1 MPEVKTTNTDTM
13 FITNEGEKNLRERF
27 RVLIKDTR
35 FFDVLVGYFFTSG
48 FHALYKSLEKAEKIR
63 ILIGIGTG
71 KQTVEL
77 IGEAK
82 TPIQGNLQFSHAE
95 TKEKF
100 SGDVEKEMEGSE
112 DNRNVE
118 EGVGKFVEWLRN
130 GKLEIKAYPSGDIHA
145 KLYIMT
151 FVEGDKDVGRVIT
164 GSSNFTQ
171 AGLVDNLEFN
181 VELKD
186 RPDYEFAL
194 GKFNKLW
201 RDAVDVSDKY
211 IETVT
216 KRTWLGK
223 VDPYELYL
231 KFLYEY
237 FKEKINLDKQ
247 SIEKAYL
254 PEDFLDLEYQSEA
267 VKDAKSKLDEYGGVF
282 ISDVVGLGKT
292 YISAML
298 ANQLDGRNLV
308 IAPPGLLNEDAPGS
322 WPNVF
327 FDFRVPGT
335 RFVSIG
341 KLDELVSEDLG
352 NYRNVFI
359 DEAHRFRSEMNITY
373 EKLAQICRGKRVVL
387 VSATPLNNSPRD
399 ILSQIK
405 LFQKARKSTIPN
417 VPDLESF
424 FNGLEK
430 KLTNLDRQQDYQKYI
445 ETVTVNSELIRDRVL
460 KYLMVRRTRAEIVRY
475 FGKDLERQKLKFPVI
490 ADPEPLLYQMDANE
504 DKVFT
509 RTIELITRHFQY
521 ARYTPMLFYQGP
533 VTQAEDLA
541 QKNMRKFMKI
551 LLVKRLES
559 SFFAFK
565 KSIDRFVKSY
575 TEFLREFDKGMVYVS
590 KKYSTKLF
598 ELLDDD
604 DDQAVQQLVDE
615 DKARVYKATDFDP
628 KYRELLE
635 ADLNVLIEI
644 SKMWTSLKRDP
655 KLLKFVELLKTNQT
669 LKKHKLIVFTE
680 SRETAEYIAERIN
693 REFSGQV
700 LTYSGASGVPIR
712 EQVTTNFDARSRH
725 PRDDYRILVTT
736 EVLSEG
742 VNLHRSNVVI
752 NYDIPWNPTRMMQRV
767 GRINR
772 VDTKFDKIYTFNFFP
787 TTQSNDQIKLKEA
800 AEYKIQ
806 AFIEMLGADA
816 RLLTEG
822 EEIKSHDLF
831 NRLTSKKTITGED
844 GAEESE
850 LKYLQVIR
858 DIRDNEPTLFDH
870 IKRLPKKARTARG
883 EKREV
888 GSERRD
894 GGSAALLTYFRK
906 GKLQKFFVTGGLT
919 SPPGHT
925 EKRDVGSGRGDLTPA
940 PFPVRE
946 GKNGQTHQAAPTDAV
961 GMVTEELDFMAA
973 AKRLEASAETKREHI
988 GPDYYELL
996 KNNKDAFQSATTE
1009 EIPEPKGKGGRDS
1022 ASFVLKVLKSKQVKR
1037 CPAYTDDDE
1046 AYVQK
1051 LTCLIEEGALPKQT
1065 TKTLVKALSGQAD
1078 PLKILGILKNNV
1090 PAAFFNDTMAE
1101 STAQTGGPREV
1112 ILSEY
1117 LVGGGN
1123 E

>member
-1 MPEVKTTNTDTM
+1 MSTDTT
-13 FITNEGEKNLRERF
+13 FITNEGENNLRERF
-27 RVLIKDTR
+27 KILLSDTR
-35 FFDVLVGYFFTSG
+35 FFDVLVGYFYTSG
-48 FHALYKSLEKAEKIR
+48 FYTLLKSLQSTEKTR
-63 ILIGIGTG
+63 ILIGIGTNRNTLDVI
-71 KQTVEL
+71 Q
-77 IGEAK
+77 EAH
-82 TPIQGNLQFSHAE
+82 QQLDLFEFSHAE
-95 TKEKF
+95 ARQRLSET
-100 SGDVEKEMEGSE
+100 VAREMELSE
-112 DNRNVE
+112 DNSNVE
-118 EGVGKFVEWLRN
+118 EGANTLVEWIQRD
-130 GKLEIKAYPSGDIHA
+130 KVEIKAYPAGNIHA

-151 FVEGDKDVGRVIT
+151 FPKDDKDVGRVIT
-164 GSSNFTQ
+164 GSSNLTQ
-171 AGLVDNLEFN
+171 AGLAENLEFN

-186 RPDYEFAL
+186 RSDYEFAL
-194 GKFNKLW
+194 AKFNELW
-201 RDAVDVSDKY
+201 SSAVDVSDKY
-211 IETVT
+211 VETIT

-254 PEDFLDLEYQSEA
+254 PEEFLDLEYQLEA

-308 IAPPGLLNEDAPGS
+308 IAPPALLHEDVPGS

-341 KLDELVSEDLG
+341 KLDDLVSEDLG
-352 NYRNVFI
+352 NYKNVFI

-373 EKLAQICRGKRVVL
+373 EKLAQICRGKRVIL

-417 VPDLESF
+417 VPNLESF
-424 FNGLEK
+424 FNSLEK
-430 KLTNLDRQQDYQKYI
+430 KLANLDRQHDYQEYI
-445 ETVTVNSELIRDRVL
+445 ETVKGNSELIRERVL

-475 FGKDLERQKLKFPVI
+475 FAKDLERQKLKFPEV
-490 ADPEPLLYQMDANE
+490 ADPEPLLYQLNANE

-509 RTIELITRHFQY
+509 RTIDLITRHFQY
-521 ARYTPMLFYQGP
+521 ARYTPMLFYRGT

-565 KSIDRFVKSY
+565 QTIDRFVKSY
-575 TEFLREFDKGMVYVS
+575 AEFLREFDKGNIYVS

-604 DDQAVQQLVDE
+604 DDQAVQQLLDE
-615 DKARVYKATDFDP
+615 DKAKVYKATDFDP
-628 KYRELLE
+628 KYRGLLE
-635 ADLNVLIEI
+635 ADLNVLLEI
-644 SKMWTSLKRDP
+644 SKLWSSLKRDP
-655 KLLKFVELLKTNQT
+655 KLMEFVELLKKNPI
-669 LKKHKLIVFTE
+669 LKKNKLIVFTE
-680 SRETAEYIAERIN
+680 SRETAEYIAENIN
-693 REFSGQV
+693 KEFPGQV
-700 LTYSGASGVPIR
+700 LTYSGASGAPIR
-712 EQVTTNFDARSRH
+712 EQVTANFDARSKH
-725 PRDDYRILVTT
+725 SKDDYRILVTT

-742 VNLHRSNVVI
+742 VNLHRSNVVV

-816 RLLTEG
+816 RLLTDG

-831 NRLTSKKTITGED
+831 TRLTSKKTITGED

-858 DIRDNEPTLFDH
+858 DIRDNNPSLFDQ
-870 IKRLPKKARTARG
+870 IKRLPKKARTG
-883 EKREV
+883 
-888 GSERRD
+888 RRYED
-894 GGSAALLTYFRK
+894 KGNTLLTYFRK
-906 GKLQKFFVTGGLT
+906 GKLQKFYLATKD
-919 SPPGHT
+919 SP
-925 EKRDVGSGRGDLTPA
+925 K
-940 PFPVRE
+940 
-946 GKNGQTHQAAPTDAV
+946 
-961 GMVTEELDFMAA
+961 ELDFMAA
-973 AKRLEASAETKREHI
+973 AQILDVSEGTVRENI
-988 GPDYYELL
+988 PNNYYELL
-996 KNNKDAFQSATTE
+996 DKNKQAFKESTTE
-1009 EIPEPKGKGGRDS
+1009 VDLPEPSMKGGRDS
-1022 ASFVLKVLKSKQVKR
+1022 ATFVLKVLKSKQVKH
-1037 CPAYTDDDE
+1037 CLSYTEDDE
-1046 AYVQK
+1046 VYVQE
-1051 LTCLIEEGALPKQT
+1051 LTCLVEEGALPKQT
-1065 TKTLVKALSGQAD
+1065 TKTLVKALTGQTD
-1078 PLKILGILKNNV
+1078 PLKILGILKTNV
-1090 PAAFFNDTMAE
+1090 PAAFFKDTMAE
-1101 STAQTGGPREV
+1101 SSAQTAGPREV

-1117 LVGGGN
+1117 LVGDNG
-1123 E
+1123 

>member
-1 MPEVKTTNTDTM
+1 MSTDTT
-13 FITNEGEKNLRERF
+13 FITNEGENNLRARF
-27 RVLIKDTR
+27 KVLLSDTR
-35 FFDVLVGYFFTSG
+35 FFDVLVGYFYTSG
-48 FHALYKSLEKAEKIR
+48 FYTLLKSLQSTEKTR
-63 ILIGIGTG
+63 ILIGIGTNRNTLDVI
-71 KQTVEL
+71 Q
-77 IGEAK
+77 EAH
-82 TPIQGNLQFSHAE
+82 QQLDLFEFSHAE
-95 TKEKF
+95 ARQRLSET
-100 SGDVEKEMEGSE
+100 VAREMELSE
-112 DNRNVE
+112 DNSNVE
-118 EGVGKFVEWLRN
+118 EGANTLVEWIQRD
-130 GKLEIKAYPSGDIHA
+130 KVEIKAYPAGNIHA

-151 FVEGDKDVGRVIT
+151 FPKDDKDVGRVIT
-164 GSSNFTQ
+164 GSSNLTQ
-171 AGLVDNLEFN
+171 AGLAENLEFN

-186 RPDYEFAL
+186 RSDYEFAL
-194 GKFNKLW
+194 AKFNELW
-201 RDAVDVSDKY
+201 SSAVDVSDKY
-211 IETVT
+211 VETIT

-223 VDPYELYL
+223 VNPYELYL

-308 IAPPGLLNEDAPGS
+308 IAPPALLHEDVPGS

-341 KLDELVSEDLG
+341 KLDDLVSEDLG
-352 NYRNVFI
+352 NYKNVFI

-373 EKLAQICRGKRVVL
+373 EKLAQICRGKRVIL

-417 VPDLESF
+417 VPNLESF
-424 FNGLEK
+424 FNSLEK
-430 KLTNLDRQQDYQKYI
+430 KLANLDRQQDYQEYI
-445 ETVTVNSELIRDRVL
+445 ETVKGNSELIRERVL

-475 FGKDLERQKLKFPVI
+475 FAKDLERQKLKFPEV
-490 ADPEPLLYQMDANE
+490 ADPEPLLYQLNANE

-509 RTIELITRHFQY
+509 RTIDLITRHFQY
-521 ARYTPMLFYQGP
+521 ARYTPMLFYRGP

-565 KSIDRFVKSY
+565 QTIDRFVKSY
-575 TEFLREFDKGMVYVS
+575 AEFLREFDKGNIYVS

-604 DDQAVQQLVDE
+604 DDQAVQQLLDE
-615 DKARVYKATDFDP
+615 DKAKVYKATDFDP
-628 KYRELLE
+628 KYRDLLE
-635 ADLNVLIEI
+635 ADLNVLLEI
-644 SKMWTSLKRDP
+644 SKLWSSLKRDP
-655 KLLKFVELLKTNQT
+655 KLMEFLELLKKNPI
-669 LKKHKLIVFTE
+669 LKKNKLIVFTE
-680 SRETAEYIAERIN
+680 SRETAEYIAENIN
-693 REFSGQV
+693 KEFPGQV
-700 LTYSGASGVPIR
+700 LTYSGASGAPIR
-712 EQVTTNFDARSRH
+712 EQVTANFDARSKH
-725 PRDDYRILVTT
+725 SKDDYRILVTT

-742 VNLHRSNVVI
+742 VNLHRSNVVV

-816 RLLTEG
+816 RLLTDG

-831 NRLTSKKTITGED
+831 TRLTSKKTITGED

-858 DIRDNEPTLFDH
+858 DIRDNNPTLFDQ
-870 IKRLPKKARTARG
+870 IKRLPKKARTG
-883 EKREV
+883 
-888 GSERRD
+888 RRD
-894 GGSAALLTYFRK
+894 ENKGNTLLTYFRK
-906 GKLQKFFVTGGLT
+906 GKLQKFYLATKD
-919 SPPGHT
+919 SP
-925 EKRDVGSGRGDLTPA
+925 K
-940 PFPVRE
+940 
-946 GKNGQTHQAAPTDAV
+946 
-961 GMVTEELDFMAA
+961 ELDFMAA
-973 AKRLEASAETKREHI
+973 AQIVEVPSGTARETI
-988 GPDYYELL
+988 PSDYFELL
-996 KNNKDAFQSATTE
+996 GKNKQAFKESTTE
-1009 EIPEPKGKGGRDS
+1009 VDLPEPSMKGGRDS
-1022 ASFVLKVLKSKQVKR
+1022 ATFVLKVLKSKQVKH
-1037 CPAYTDDDE
+1037 CLSYTEDDE
-1046 AYVQK
+1046 VYVQE

-1065 TKTLVKALSGQAD
+1065 TKTLVKALTGQTE
-1078 PLKILGILKNNV
+1078 PLKILGILKTNV
-1090 PAAFFNDTMAE
+1090 PAAFFKDTMAE
-1101 STAQTGGPREV
+1101 NTAQTFGPREV

-1117 LVGGGN
+1117 LVGGDG
-1123 E
+1123 

>member
-1 MPEVKTTNTDTM
+1 MSTDTT
-13 FITNEGEKNLRERF
+13 FITNEGENNLRERF
-27 RVLIKDTR
+27 KVLLADTR
-35 FFDVLVGYFFTSG
+35 FFDVLVGYFYTSG
-48 FHALYKSLEKAEKIR
+48 FYTLLKSLQNTEKTR
-63 ILIGIGTG
+63 ILIGIGTNRN
-71 KQTVEL
+71 TIDV
-77 IGEAK
+77 
-82 TPIQGNLQFSHAE
+82 IQVAHQQLDLFEFSHAE
-95 TKEKF
+95 ARQQLSET
-100 SGDVEKEMEGSE
+100 VAREMEFSE
-112 DNRNVE
+112 DNSNVE
-118 EGVGKFVEWLRN
+118 EGANTLVEWIQK
-130 GKLEIKAYPSGDIHA
+130 GKVEIKAYPAGNIHA

-151 FVEGDKDVGRVIT
+151 FPKDDKDVGRVIT
-164 GSSNFTQ
+164 GSSNLTQ
-171 AGLVDNLEFN
+171 AGLAENLEFN

-186 RPDYEFAL
+186 RSDYEFAL
-194 GKFNKLW
+194 AKFNELW
-201 RDAVDVSDKY
+201 GSAVDVSDKY
-211 IETVT
+211 VETIT

-247 SIEKAYL
+247 SIEKAYI

-308 IAPPGLLNEDAPGS
+308 IAPPALLHEDVPGS

-327 FDFRVPGT
+327 FDFRVPST

-341 KLDELVSEDLG
+341 KLDDLVSEDLG
-352 NYRNVFI
+352 NYKNVFI

-373 EKLAQICRGKRVVL
+373 EKLAQICRGKRVIL

-417 VPDLESF
+417 VPNLESF
-424 FNGLEK
+424 FTSLEK
-430 KLTNLDRQQDYQKYI
+430 KLANLDRQQDYQEYI
-445 ETVTVNSELIRDRVL
+445 ETVKGNSELIRERVL
-460 KYLMVRRTRAEIVRY
+460 KYLMVRRTLAEIVRY
-475 FGKDLERQKLKFPVI
+475 FAKDLERQKLKFPEV
-490 ADPEPLLYQMDANE
+490 ADPEPILYQLNANE

-509 RTIELITRHFQY
+509 RTIDLITRHFQY
-521 ARYTPMLFYQGP
+521 ARYTPMLFYRGP

-565 KSIDRFVKSY
+565 QTIDRFVKSY
-575 TEFLREFDKGMVYVS
+575 AEFLREFDKGNIYVS

-604 DDQAVQQLVDE
+604 DDQAVQQLLDE
-615 DKARVYKATDFDP
+615 DKAKVYKATDFDP
-628 KYRELLE
+628 KYRGLLE
-635 ADLNVLIEI
+635 DDLNVLLEI
-644 SKMWTSLKRDP
+644 SKLWTSLKRDP
-655 KLLKFVELLKTNQT
+655 KLLEFIELLKTNQI
-669 LKKHKLIVFTE
+669 LKKNKLIVFTE
-680 SRETAEYIAERIN
+680 SRETAEYIAENIN
-693 REFSGQV
+693 KEFPGQV

-712 EQVTTNFDARSRH
+712 EAVTANFDARSRH

-742 VNLHRSNVVI
+742 VNLHRSNVVV

-787 TTQSNDQIKLKEA
+787 TTQSNDEIKLKEA

-816 RLLTEG
+816 RLLTDG

-858 DIRDNEPTLFDH
+858 DIRDNDPTLFDH
-870 IKRLPKKARTARG
+870 IKRLPKKSRTGRCDEHHG
-883 EKREV
+883 N
-888 GSERRD
+888 
-894 GGSAALLTYFRK
+894 ALLTYFRK
-906 GKLQKFFVTGGLT
+906 GKLQKFYLA
-919 SPPGHT
+919 S
-925 EKRDVGSGRGDLTPA
+925 
-940 PFPVRE
+940 
-946 GKNGQTHQAAPTDAV
+946 KNSTK
-961 GMVTEELDFMAA
+961 ELDFMDAA
-973 AKRLEASAETKREHI
+973 QILDIPVDTARENI
-988 GPDYYELL
+988 PVDYFELL
-996 KNNKDAFQSATTE
+996 NVNKQAFKESTTE
-1009 EIPEPKGKGGRDS
+1009 VDLPEPGLKGGRDS
-1022 ASFVLKVLKSKQVKR
+1022 ASFVLKVLKSKQVKH
-1037 CPAYTDDDE
+1037 CLSYTEDDE
-1046 AYVQK
+1046 VYVQE

-1065 TKTLVKALSGQAD
+1065 TKTLVKTLAGQTD
-1078 PLKILGILKNNV
+1078 PLKILGILKTNV
-1090 PAAFFNDTMAE
+1090 PAAFFKDTMAE
-1101 STAQTGGPREV
+1101 NTAQTFGPREV

-1117 LVGGGN
+1117 LVGRDG
-1123 E
+1123 